1 MGSGGGGGGGGG
13 GSDNAFTP
21 DRRQR
26 EIEESNRRE
35 AERQEN
41 EREDR
46 RRAEQDRR
54 EREASKARAEAKRA
68 EAKAKAE
75 AKARIDAQKERARQK
90 EIEARKPSPATNRD
104 TPAAEK
110 KREVGVRYTP
120 VSTPDGGVKTEAS
133 IMKTS
138 PRSGEL
144 ARKTGVSPGD
154 VMATVGTLPT
164 VDRDTAAANIA
175 GRTDVNVATLGDLAR
190 RARVGNTLSPIPT
203 PGSVGLSTIGR
214 KTAMSKLTS
223 LAKDEPTIGAG
234 GRVEYGTT
242 IVSDPRG
249 GISDVVPKT
258 SKPSAKAA
266 VEETKDEP
274 VITPEITEEA
284 EEEVAST
291 DGAPTIVGRAKRRTR
306 GKRSGLAGKTDEY
319 GILVTT

>member
-1 MGSGGGGGGGGG
+1 MGSESGGGGQ
-13 GSDNAFTP
+13 DNNPNA
-21 DRRQR
+21 DDARQR
-26 EIEESNRRE
+26 RRE

-46 RRAEQDRR
+46 RRADQERR
-54 EREASKARAEAKRA
+54 EREASRARAEAKRA
-68 EAKAKAE
+68 EAE
-75 AKARIDAQKERARQK
+75 ARARIDAQKERARQK

-120 VSTPDGGVKTEAS
+120 VSTPDGGVKTKAS

-154 VMATVGTLPT
+154 VLATVGTLPT

-203 PGSVGLSTIGR
+203 PGGVGLSTIGR
-214 KTAMSKLTS
+214 KAAMSKLTS
-223 LAKDEPTIGAG
+223 LAKDEPTIGVG

-249 GISDVVPKT
+249 GIGDVVPKT

-266 VEETKDEP
+266 VEETKDGPVESEP
-274 VITPEITEEA
+274 EA
-284 EEEVAST
+284 PIPDKPST
-291 DGAPTIVGRAKRRTR
+291 KMSSAARRKRVSALGSGAGSARQRKFF
-306 GKRSGLAGKTDEY
+306 
-319 GILVTT
+319 

>member
-1 MGSGGGGGGGGG
+1 MGSGGGGGGGN
-13 GSDNAFTP
+13 DNNPNEDARRNR
-21 DRRQR
+21 DRAY
-26 EIEESNRRE
+26 RE
-35 AERQEN
+35 AEEQRQ
-41 EREDR
+41 RD
-46 RRAEQDRR
+46 EQDRR
-54 EREASKARAEAKRA
+54 DRVSEEQRRATARKAAEAKQ
-68 EAKAKAE
+68 EAIAK
-75 AKARIDAQKERARQK
+75 RNKERS
-90 EIEARKPSPATNRD
+90 EANRAKVLAD
-104 TPAAEK
+104 KKIAAEK
-110 KREVGVRYTP
+110 KAEVGVKYTA

-133 IMKTS
+133 IRKTS

-144 ARKTGVSPGD
+144 ARKTGVSPSD
-154 VMATVGTLPT
+154 VLATVGTLPT

-190 RARVGNTLSPIPT
+190 RARVGNALSPIPT
-203 PGSVGLSTIGR
+203 PGGVGLSTIGR
-214 KTAMSKLTS
+214 KAAMSKLTS

-249 GISDVVPKT
+249 GIGDVVPKT

-274 VITPEITEEA
+274 VITPEITEEV
-284 EEEVAST
+284 EEEVVST